1 MTEAPRKAT
10 TRTWVGP
17 PVLVLALLGV
27 PGAAIMPALSLIRK
41 MFLDGAAPSGLPG
54 GVLDAAKETLASAL
68 LYAQELPATI
78 GAALATAATESFTTA
93 LAWTGGIAAL
103 ILLGVSVFAGLMLR
117 GVSAQADLANTEH

>member
-1 MTEAPRKAT
+1 M
-10 TRTWVGP
+10 
-17 PVLVLALLGV
+17 PV
-27 PGAAIMPALSLIRK
+27 
-41 MFLDGAAPSGLPG
+41 
-54 GVLDAAKETLASAL
+54 GVLNAAKETLASAL